1 MTPPP
6 DTLDNWLARCAPPAL
21 AEVVTT
27 LAGACGSI
35 ASTLSRASL
44 GQLHGEE
51 ATANAHGETQ
61 KTLDMVCDRT
71 IGLALERCRSVAA
84 WASEER
90 AVPVVSAENGEDGE
104 YLVAV
109 DPLDGS
115 ASAVSNGAVGTI
127 FSVHRHPFR
136 GTWPGEAGFLQPGR
150 RQCAA
155 GYTMYGP
162 ETMLVVA
169 CGDALAT
176 FARDGRAGMWR
187 MVDDA
192 PRVPD
197 EARTL
202 SINVSNQRFWEK
214 PVQRYVAEC
223 LAGVDGPRAVDFNM
237 RWIGCMVAEVH
248 RLLTQGGIYLYPR
261 DARVPRRAGRLRLLY
276 EAAPMAYIVERAGG
290 LAVTGTQ
297 PLLDVVAETLHQ
309 TVPVILGAR
318 REVERIV
325 SYHAEP
331 HENLHWP
338 LFKERSL
345 FVSQNR

>member
-1 MTPPP
+1 MTSPP
-6 DTLDNWLARCAPPAL
+6 DSLDGWLDGCAAPAL
-21 AEVVTT
+21 AEA
-27 LAGACGSI
+27 LRAMAGACASI

-44 GQLHGEE
+44 GEMHGEE
-51 ATANAHGETQ
+51 ATANPHGETQ
-61 KTLDMVCDRT
+61 KTLDLVCDRT
-71 IGLALERCRSVAA
+71 IGAALERCASVAA

-90 AVPVVSAENGEDGE
+90 AVPVVSERHGASGE

-127 FSVHRHPFR
+127 FSVHRHPTR
-136 GTWPGEAGFLQPGR
+136 GTTPGEAGFLQPGR

-155 GYTMYGP
+155 GYAIYGP
-162 ETMLVVA
+162 ETLLVVA

-176 FARDGRAGMWR
+176 FARDGRAGCWR
-187 MVDDA
+187 AVDRTA
-192 PRVPD
+192 CVPA
-197 EARTL
+197 ETRIL

-223 LAGVDGPRAVDFNM
+223 LAGTDGPRAVEFNM

-248 RLLTQGGIYLYPR
+248 RLVTQGGVYLYPR

-290 LAVTGTQ
+290 MAVTGTQ
-297 PLLDVVAETLHQ
+297 PLLDVVPDTLHQ

-318 REVERIV
+318 GEVERIV
-325 SYHAEP
+325 AYHAEP

-345 FVSQNR
+345 FVTPTR